1 MGRRKDGPP
10 SRARKLQKKFKFNL
24 IFKDDFK
31 RRKQLQNDGNS
42 VMLKNVHV
50 YDKTKVCLRVILTR
64 IETFP
69 PYGRAERRPP
79 VENDKT
85 ASETQNLLDVLS

>member
-1 MGRRKDGPP
+1 M
-10 SRARKLQKKFKFNL
+10 L
-24 IFKDDFK
+24 ITSSSIKWDELGEDDFK

-69 PYGRAERRPP
+69 PYYGKSYCL
-79 VENDKT
+79 ENLCFIRKIMH
-85 ASETQNLLDVLS
+85 L